1 MGWATILQIRSSG
14 ELCSLLGGSCNPAA
28 AANLPLCLLSCAST
42 AEFSIWTREAGAGGL
57 SIAVEGPSKA
67 EITFDDHKDGSCGAS
82 YIVQEPGMY
91 WGQITWKQHWLWL
104 WKKLRTL
111 TTSLLS
117 AGNYEVSIK
126 FNDEHIPESPYLV
139 PVIAPSDDA
148 RRLTVT
154 SLQVRHK
161 ETSLQLTT
169 ETDFVL
175 VLQNR
180 NGCPLFCLL
189 SK

>member
-1 MGWATILQIRSSG
+1 ML
-14 ELCSLLGGSCNPAA
+14 
-28 AANLPLCLLSCAST
+28 T
-42 AEFSIWTREAGAGGL
+42 A
-57 SIAVEGPSKA
+57 
-67 EITFDDHKDGSCGAS
+67 
-82 YIVQEPGMY
+82 
-91 WGQITWKQHWLWL
+91 
-104 WKKLRTL
+104 
-111 TTSLLS
+111 SLLS
-117 AGNYEVSIK
+117 AGNYDVSIK

-175 VLQNR
+175 VLQNQ
-180 NGCPLFCLL
+180 NGCPFFLVIALP
-189 SK
+189 

>member
-1 MGWATILQIRSSG
+1 M
-14 ELCSLLGGSCNPAA
+14 
-28 AANLPLCLLSCAST
+28 
-42 AEFSIWTREAGAGGL
+42 
-57 SIAVEGPSKA
+57 
-67 EITFDDHKDGSCGAS
+67 
-82 YIVQEPGMY
+82 
-91 WGQITWKQHWLWL
+91 
-104 WKKLRTL
+104 
-111 TTSLLS
+111 
-117 AGNYEVSIK
+117 SIK

-175 VLQNR
+175 VLQNQ
-180 NGCPLFCLL
+180 NGCPFLVIAL
-189 SK
+189 SWLVLVFKLSLQPERFLAAGPWVMLASQSSKAEGSTECVTSDNA